1 LPTFFYLIQIQMS
14 AFYNYMVTEN
24 PMGCSSF
31 LGNLGV
37 NPSKNPQELAYQM
50 ASAVDQ
56 LGERAKPMLAEIHPD
71 KELYTM
77 ASANFS
83 NANGYG
89 GGYSNAC
96 GGCGGYQSANGNGQV
111 IKSDVEK
118 LVNGK
123 GKDGSDM
130 QLLVFG
136 GIVIFALAV
145 ILKK

>member
-1 LPTFFYLIQIQMS
+1 
-14 AFYNYMVTEN
+14 
-24 PMGCSSF
+24 
-31 LGNLGV
+31 
-37 NPSKNPQELAYQM
+37 
-50 ASAVDQ
+50 
-56 LGERAKPMLAEIHPD
+56 
-71 KELYTM
+71 M

>member
-1 LPTFFYLIQIQMS
+1 MS
-14 AFYNYMVTEN
+14 AFYQYLVQEN
-24 PMGCSSF
+24 PMGCQSF

-37 NPSKNPQELAYQM
+37 QASNNPNELAFQM

-56 LGERAKPMLAEIHPD
+56 LGDRAKPMLAEIHPD
-71 KELYTM
+71 KELYEM
-77 ASANFS
+77 GSNNWS
-83 NANGYG
+83 NANGCG
-89 GGYSNAC
+89 GNHSNAC

-118 LVNGK
+118 IVNSK
-123 GKDGSDM
+123 GKDNSDM